1 MKDFALLFPGQGAQ
15 APGMARDF
23 ADADPEIMDLWKQ
36 AESISGLP
44 LRGLYWDSEDPAM
57 VDTRNLQPGLTVANL
72 SIWTFVSRH
81 LKPVAAAGH
90 SLGEY
95 SALAA
100 SGALPFKDV
109 MRAVTI
115 RGQLMADADPAG
127 NGAMAAVLKLPLPAV
142 LEAAAEAQE
151 LVQELVI
158 VANRNTPAQFVL
170 SGTKNAVA
178 QASELARQAGG
189 KVIPLAVS
197 GAFHSPLMAE
207 AAREMR
213 LVLQKLNWN
222 QPAFPIYCN
231 VNGQAVNDRLS
242 LQDIMQEQ
250 ITSPVLWV
258 DTIENMSLSGI
269 NSWLELGPKAV
280 VGKMAPSILEALQ
293 KKNESAGA
301 AAPPAPEIAAVTTL
315 AQASSKG
322 HYRVIDKYYD
332 DTDA

>member
-15 APGMARDF
+15 MPGMARDF

-36 AESISGLP
+36 AEKISGLP

-72 SIWTFVSRH
+72 SIWTFASRY
-81 LKPVAAAGH
+81 LTPAAAAGH

-100 SGALPFKDV
+100 SGALSFKDA
-109 MRAVTI
+109 MHAVTI
-115 RGQLMADADPAG
+115 RGQLMADADPSG

-151 LVQELVI
+151 LTQELVI

-170 SGTKNAVA
+170 SGAKNAVA
-178 QASELARQAGG
+178 QAAELAKQAGG

-207 AAREMR
+207 AAKEMR
-213 LVLQKLNWN
+213 RVLQGLDWRH
-222 QPAFPIYCN
+222 PTFPIYCN
-231 VNGQAVNDRLS
+231 VNGRAVSDRLA

-250 ITSPVLWV
+250 ITSPVLWI
-258 DTIENMSLSGI
+258 DTIEQMRQDGL

-280 VGKMAPSILEALQ
+280 VGKMAPAILEAWHKRNAKSPDQ
-293 KKNESAGA
+293 
-301 AAPPAPEIAAVTTL
+301 AAPAPQIIAVTNL
-315 AQASSKG
+315 AQAQEFI
-322 HYRVIDKYYD
+322 VNN
-332 DTDA
+332 

>member
-15 APGMARDF
+15 TPGMARDF

-197 GAFHSPLMAE
+197 GAFHSPLMAD

-315 AQASSKG
+315 AQARELVVAGQK
-322 HYRVIDKYYD
+322 
-332 DTDA
+332 